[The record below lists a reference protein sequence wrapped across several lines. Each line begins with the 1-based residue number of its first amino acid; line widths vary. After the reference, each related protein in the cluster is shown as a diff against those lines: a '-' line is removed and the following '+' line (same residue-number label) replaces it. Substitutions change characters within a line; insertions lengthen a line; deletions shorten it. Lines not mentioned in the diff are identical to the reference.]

1 LRKVRGRLRELM
13 PGPLRERYHRYALRR
28 DFGIDRKTES
38 RRPGRID
45 PDRLPGLNVIGYF
58 ESPSGVGQSAR
69 SLADAAEKAGIPV
82 ARLNVSARDKRLSQR
97 APYDVNL
104 YHVNAD
110 GAAAIV
116 EELGPGLHSGR
127 ANVAYWY
134 WESEEFPARWQD
146 RFDYFDEVW
155 VASEFCRSAFASRS
169 PIPVVLVP
177 PAVAPSAPAGDP
189 RSRAGL
195 VPSDF
200 LVLTILDALSVPER
214 KNPLGAVRAFARAF
228 PGSSNALLR
237 VQIRNLD
244 RVPGLRQ
251 ALLESGRGARIS
263 ITESTL
269 SRTELESLL
278 AACDA
283 YLSLH
288 RAEGFAFP
296 IAEAMALGKPVVATG
311 YSGNADYFDDT
322 TGFPVAWDYREL
334 TDSIRDY
341 DKGTRWAEPDEE
353 DAARLLRRIFER
365 REEDALRGRAAAR
378 RIAQLYGQD
387 PVARRLSSRLEELRR
402 RLSSGARQAG

>member
-1 LRKVRGRLRELM
+1 MRTLRQRLRDLL
-13 PGPLRERYHRYALRR
+13 PDPIRERYHRHALRR
-28 DFGIDRKTES
+28 DFGIDQERGS
-38 RRPGRID
+38 RRPA
-45 PDRLPGLNVIGYF
+45 RLDSRRPAGLNLIGYF
-58 ESPSGVGQSAR
+58 ESPSGIGQSAR
-69 SLADAAEKAGIPV
+69 SLADAAEKAGIAV
-82 ARLNVSARDKRLSQR
+82 ARLDVSRSPRALRGA

-177 PAVAPSAPAGDP
+177 PAVALSAPAGDV
-189 RSRAGL
+189 RGRAGL
-195 VPSDF
+195 AASDF
-200 LVLTILDALSVPER
+200 LVLTVLDALSVPER
-214 KNPLGAVRAFARAF
+214 KNPLGAIRAFARAF
-228 PGSSNALLR
+228 PGSSEALLR

-244 RVPGLRQ
+244 KVPGLRE
-251 ALLESGRGARIS
+251 ALLEAGRGARIS
-263 ITESTL
+263 ITDATL
-269 SRTELESLL
+269 SRTELESLF

-283 YLSLH
+283 YVSLH

-311 YSGNADYFDDT
+311 YSGNADYFDET
-322 TGFPVAWDYREL
+322 TGFPVAWGYGEL
-334 TDSIRDY
+334 PASIRDY
-341 DKGTRWAEPDEE
+341 EKGTRWAEPDEE
-353 DAARLLRRIFER
+353 DAARLLRRVFER
-365 REEDALRGRAAAR
+365 REEAARQGRAAAR

-402 RLSSGARQAG
+402 RLSSNAG

>member
-1 LRKVRGRLRELM
+1 LRKLRGRLREFL

-28 DFGIDRKTES
+28 DFGIDRERGP

-45 PDRLPGLNVIGYF
+45 PRRSPGLNVIGYF
-58 ESPSGVGQSAR
+58 NSPSGIGQSAR
-69 SLADAAEKAGIPV
+69 SLADAAEKAGIAV
-82 ARLNVSARDKRLSQR
+82 ARLDVCRPPR
-97 APYDVNL
+97 ALRGAAPHDVNL

-116 EELGPGLHSGR
+116 EELGPGIHSGR

-134 WESEEFPARWQD
+134 WESEEFPARWMN

-155 VASEFCRSAFASRS
+155 VASEFCRSAFAGRS

-177 PAVAPSAPAGDP
+177 PAVLLSAPAGDV
-189 RSRAGL
+189 RGRAGL
-195 VPSDF
+195 AASDF
-200 LVLTILDALSVPER
+200 LVLTVLDALSVPER

-228 PGSSNALLR
+228 PGPSEALLR

-244 RVPGLRQ
+244 KVPGLRE
-251 ALLESGRGARIS
+251 ALLEAGRGARIS
-263 ITESTL
+263 ITDATL

-283 YLSLH
+283 YVSLH

-311 YSGNADYFDDT
+311 YSGNADYFDET
-322 TGFPVAWDYREL
+322 TGFPVAWGYGEL
-334 TDSIRDY
+334 PASLRDY
-341 DKGTRWAEPDEE
+341 EKGTRWAEPDEE
-353 DAARLLRRIFER
+353 DAARLLRRVFER
-365 REEDALRGRAAAR
+365 REEAAPRGRAAAR

-387 PVARRLSSRLEELRR
+387 PVARRLSFRLEELRR
-402 RLSSGARQAG
+402 RLSSNAG